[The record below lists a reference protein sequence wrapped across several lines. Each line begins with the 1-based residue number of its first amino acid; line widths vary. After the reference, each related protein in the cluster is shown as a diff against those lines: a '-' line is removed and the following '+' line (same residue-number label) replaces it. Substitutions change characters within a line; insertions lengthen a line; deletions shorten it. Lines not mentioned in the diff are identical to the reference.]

1 MTDRAAAGHNSDVVL
16 AMDSSEVSSESSK
29 ALGEPAAIPFV
40 VPQFREIYDQYFEFV
55 YRGAR
60 RLGVHSRSL
69 DDAAQD
75 VFLVVHRRLDEFEGR
90 SSIKTW
96 LYGITRRVAKDYRR
110 RAGRK
115 EKGLVST
122 AGPIGSQLATTQN
135 SPDENAARRQAAE
148 TLEAILASLDE
159 SRREVFVLAEME
171 QMTAPEI
178 AEALS
183 INLNTTYSRLRTAR
197 AEFES
202 AVARHL
208 ASVDSKPAASK
219 SAAAKSAVAKSA
231 VAKSQARLKAQ
242 K

>member
-1 MTDRAAAGHNSDVVL
+1 MTDGAPSGHEEGVVL
-16 AMDSSEVSSESSK
+16 AMQTSELASETASED
-29 ALGEPAAIPFV
+29 LGATQV

-69 DDAAQD
+69 DDATQD
-75 VFLVVHRRLDEFEGR
+75 VFLVVHRRLADFEGR
-90 SSIKTW
+90 SSVKTW

-115 EKGLVST
+115 EKGMVS
-122 AGPIGSQLATTQN
+122 ADGPISHQLVADQN
-135 SPDENAARRQAAE
+135 APDENAARREAAQ
-148 TLEAILASLDE
+148 TLERILAGLDE

-183 INLNTTYSRLRTAR
+183 LNLNTTYSRLRTAR
-197 AEFES
+197 AEFEK
-202 AVARHL
+202 AVSRHL
-208 ASVDSKPAASK
+208 AALEVLP
-219 SAAAKSAVAKSA
+219 
-231 VAKSQARLKAQ
+231 
-242 K
+242 

>member
-1 MTDRAAAGHNSDVVL
+1 MTEGAAAGHKSDVVL
-16 AMDSSEVSSESSK
+16 TMDSSEVNSVSDSR
-29 ALGEPAAIPFV
+29 AHV

-60 RLGVHSRSL
+60 RLGVHPRSL

-75 VFLVVHRRLDEFEGR
+75 VFLVVHRKLGDFEGR

-122 AGPIGSQLATTQN
+122 DGPIGNQLTSSQN
-135 SPDENAARRQAAE
+135 SPDENAARRQAAA
-148 TLEAILASLDE
+148 TLEAILANLDDA
-159 SRREVFVLAEME
+159 RREVFVLAEME

-183 INLNTTYSRLRTAR
+183 LNLNTTYSRLRTAR
-197 AEFES
+197 AEFEK

-208 ASVDSKPAASK
+208 AATE
-219 SAAAKSAVAKSA
+219 
-231 VAKSQARLKAQ
+231 AQ
-242 K
+242 R

>member
-1 MTDRAAAGHNSDVVL
+1 MQN
-16 AMDSSEVSSESSK
+16 SEVASGADLESHK
-29 ALGEPAAIPFV
+29 VTQA
-40 VPQFREIYDQYFEFV
+40 VPQFREIYDEYFDFV

-75 VFLVVHRRLDEFEGR
+75 VFLVVHRRLGDFEGR
-90 SSIKTW
+90 SSLKTW

-110 RAGRK
+110 RSSRK

-122 AGPIGSQLATTQN
+122 DGPIGGQLASAQN
-135 SPDENAARRQAAE
+135 SPDENAARRQAAK
-148 TLEAILASLDE
+148 TLEAILANLDE

-183 INLNTTYSRLRTAR
+183 LNLNTTYSRLRTAR
-197 AEFES
+197 AEFEK

-208 ASVDSKPAASK
+208 ASMEP
-219 SAAAKSAVAKSA
+219 
-231 VAKSQARLKAQ
+231 LP
-242 K
+242 

>member
-1 MTDRAAAGHNSDVVL
+1 MTEGAAAGHNPDVVL
-16 AMDSSEVSSESSK
+16 AMDSSEIASERDSE
-29 ALGEPAAIPFV
+29 ALGQPHV

-75 VFLVVHRRLDEFEGR
+75 VFLVVHRKLGDFEGR
-90 SSIKTW
+90 SSLKTW

-122 AGPIGSQLATTQN
+122 DGPIGSQLATSQN
-135 SPDENAARRQAAE
+135 SPDENAARRQAAA
-148 TLEAILASLDE
+148 TLEVILANLDA

-183 INLNTTYSRLRTAR
+183 LNLNTTYSRLRTAR
-197 AEFES
+197 SEFEK

-208 ASVDSKPAASK
+208 ASTEAS
-219 SAAAKSAVAKSA
+219 
-231 VAKSQARLKAQ
+231 Q
-242 K
+242 

>member
-1 MTDRAAAGHNSDVVL
+1 MTEGATAGHKSDVVL
-16 AMDSSEVSSESSK
+16 TMDSSDVSSEIDSGAEG
-29 ALGEPAAIPFV
+29 ALHV
-40 VPQFREIYDQYFEFV
+40 VPQFREIYDQHFEFV

-60 RLGVHSRSL
+60 RLGVHPRSL

-75 VFLVVHRRLDEFEGR
+75 VFLVVHRKLANFEGR

-110 RAGRK
+110 RALRK
-115 EKGLVST
+115 EKGLVS
-122 AGPIGSQLATTQN
+122 ADGPIGSQLTSTQN
-135 SPDENAARRQAAE
+135 SPDENAARKQAAA
-148 TLEAILASLDE
+148 TLEAILENLDE

-183 INLNTTYSRLRTAR
+183 LNLNTTYSRLRTAR
-197 AEFES
+197 AEFEK

-208 ASVDSKPAASK
+208 AALEGS
-219 SAAAKSAVAKSA
+219 
-231 VAKSQARLKAQ
+231 R
-242 K
+242 

>member
-1 MTDRAAAGHNSDVVL
+1 VTGGAAAGHKSDVVL
-16 AMDSSEVSSESSK
+16 TMDSSEVNSVSDSR
-29 ALGEPAAIPFV
+29 AHV

-60 RLGVHSRSL
+60 RLGVHPRSL

-75 VFLVVHRRLDEFEGR
+75 VFLVVHRKLGDFEGR

-122 AGPIGSQLATTQN
+122 DGPIGNQLTSSQN
-135 SPDENAARRQAAE
+135 SPDENAARRQAAA
-148 TLEAILASLDE
+148 TLEAILANLDDA
-159 SRREVFVLAEME
+159 RREVFVLAEME

-183 INLNTTYSRLRTAR
+183 LNLNTTYSRLRTAR
-197 AEFES
+197 AEFEK

-208 ASVDSKPAASK
+208 AATE
-219 SAAAKSAVAKSA
+219 
-231 VAKSQARLKAQ
+231 AQ
-242 K
+242 R

>member
-1 MTDRAAAGHNSDVVL
+1 MTDEAAAGHNPDVVL
-16 AMDSSEVSSESSK
+16 AMDSSEVASESDSK
-29 ALGEPAAIPFV
+29 ALGQPHV

-75 VFLVVHRRLDEFEGR
+75 VFLVVHRKLGDFEGR
-90 SSIKTW
+90 SSLKTW

-122 AGPIGSQLATTQN
+122 DGPIGSQLTTSQN
-135 SPDENAARRQAAE
+135 SPDENAARRQAAA
-148 TLEAILASLDE
+148 TLEVILANLDP

-183 INLNTTYSRLRTAR
+183 LNLNTTYSRLRTAR
-197 AEFES
+197 SEFET

-208 ASVDSKPAASK
+208 ASTE
-219 SAAAKSAVAKSA
+219 
-231 VAKSQARLKAQ
+231 AQ
-242 K
+242 Q